1 MCGIAGIINLNK
13 NSDPI
18 NPSNG
23 SLFQSMLFS
32 RGPDASGLW
41 HSQDKNILLVVQRL
55 ATKDKRTIANQPCW
69 STDKK
74 IISIFNGEIY
84 NHKELR
90 DKLILCGY
98 KFYSMNDTEVIA
110 NAYHYWGEKFLQKLK
125 GQFALAVFD
134 KEKSNFI
141 LARDEHG
148 ISPLYYSKIGEKL
161 YFSSTPDSIFMQSNK
176 KLLVNEQAVSDFIVA
191 DCIPNGNTF
200 YKNIKY
206 IESGNYFLINYKK
219 KIFKKRKFFSYK
231 KYKKIKKG
239 THDKKYYIEKIYEI
253 LANGVEK
260 RFEGDKNVGVFLSSG
275 LDSSLVLGLIRQI
288 YPKKKINTFTASFK
302 YSDSKDLIGE
312 HKNSK
317 KIANYFNA
325 ENTIV
330 PIEPKQLL
338 KSIGTFSQPS
348 AGLIEP
354 IYKSL
359 SIQAKKNNTEVI
371 LTGEG
376 ADEIFIGYDHNLAL
390 ISKFNKNFLYL
401 GEKFKFRSNFKE
413 KTSNQIKI
421 ENYFLG
427 GGADID
433 IDNNRNNIFNRLKY
447 NTSPYKKN
455 IKKLLSELNIS
466 KNSEVEKIAF
476 LIDFSIKVPEYF
488 LRRSEEP
495 TMNEGV
501 ELRFPFLQN
510 ELKELV
516 YGIPLEIKLG
526 NKIESKHLLR
536 EVAKKILPKKLL
548 FEKLPIGVPAVRKE
562 YFKNSSHKFNKPAF
576 KDFFHINYKEMKDT
590 ILDGRYKKLELFD
603 EEYLFKIIKQQS
615 NKKNCFFDKMLWK
628 IWNIAAWYERQ
639 T

>member
-18 NPSNG
+18 IPSNG
-23 SLFQSMLFS
+23 SLFQKMLFS

-41 HSQDKNILLVVQRL
+41 NSQDKNILLVVQRL
-55 ATKDKRTIANQPCW
+55 ATKDKRKIANQPCW
-69 STDKK
+69 SIDKK

-90 DKLILCGY
+90 DKLILYGY

-125 GQFALAVFD
+125 GQFALAVYD

-148 ISPLYYSKIGEKL
+148 ISPLYYSKMGEKL
-161 YFSSTPDSIFMQSNK
+161 YFSSTPDSIFMQSKK
-176 KLLVNEQAVSDFIVA
+176 KLSLNEQAVSDFIVA

-200 YKNIKY
+200 FKNIKY
-206 IESGNYFLINYKK
+206 IEPGNYFLINYKK

-231 KYKKIKKG
+231 NYNKIKEG
-239 THDKKYYIEKIYEI
+239 TYDKKYYIEKVYEI
-253 LANGVEK
+253 LAKGVEK

-275 LDSSLVLGLIRQI
+275 LDSSLVLGLIRNI

-302 YSDSKDLIGE
+302 NLNSNDLVGE
-312 HKNSK
+312 HENSK

-325 ENTIV
+325 ENKIV
-330 PIEPKQLL
+330 PIEPSKLL

-348 AGLIEP
+348 ASILEFIN
-354 IYKSL
+354 KSL

-390 ISKFNKNFLYL
+390 ISKFNKNFSYL
-401 GEKFKFRSNFKE
+401 GQKFKLRSNFKE
-413 KTSNQIKI
+413 KKNNQIKI

-447 NTSPYKKN
+447 KTSPYKNN
-455 IKKLLSELNIS
+455 IKKLLRELNLS
-466 KNSEVEKIAF
+466 KNTEVEKISF
-476 LIDFSIKVPEYF
+476 LIDFSIKVPEFF

-516 YGIPLEIKLG
+516 YGIPLDIKLG

-548 FEKLPIGVPAVRKE
+548 FGKLPIAVPAIRKE
-562 YFKNSSHKFNKPAF
+562 YFKNSSHKFNKPAL
-576 KDFFHINYKEMKDT
+576 KDFFYENYVEMKDI
-590 ILDGRYKKLELFD
+590 ILDGKYKKLELFD
-603 EEYLFKIIKQQS
+603 EEYLHKTIKQQS
-615 NKKNCFFDKMLWK
+615 NKKNCFFDKTLWK
-628 IWNIAAWYERQ
+628 IWNIAAWYERLA
-639 T
+639 